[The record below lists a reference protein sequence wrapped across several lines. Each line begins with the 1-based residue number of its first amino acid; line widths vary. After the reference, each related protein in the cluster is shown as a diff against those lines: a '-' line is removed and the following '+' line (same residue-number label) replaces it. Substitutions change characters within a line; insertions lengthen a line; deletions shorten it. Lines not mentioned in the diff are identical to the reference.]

1 MVEIKKKS
9 KSFLEFNENEAT
21 KYPNLWDTMKAELT
35 AKFIALN
42 APIKKSE
49 SSYTSNLKVYL
60 KSLEKRSKHTE

>member
-9 KSFLEFNENEAT
+9 KSFLEFNENEGTA
-21 KYPNLWDTMKAELT
+21 YPNLWDTMKAELT